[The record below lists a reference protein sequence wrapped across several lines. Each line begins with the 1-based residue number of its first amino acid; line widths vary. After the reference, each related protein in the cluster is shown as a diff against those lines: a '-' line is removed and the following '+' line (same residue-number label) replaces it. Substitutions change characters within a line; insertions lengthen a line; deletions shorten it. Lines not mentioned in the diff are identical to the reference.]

1 MPVYIDFYGAF
12 KVQDYWCILN
22 GLSEVLTCQLRI
34 WDLRSEITQNARA
47 EMQGNVVKMNFIAVG
62 KFCLVKGVV
71 KSKCHR
77 LEGGIYDV
85 QSNKKKK
92 PSHSCANE

>member
-1 MPVYIDFYGAF
+1 
-12 KVQDYWCILN
+12 
-22 GLSEVLTCQLRI
+22 
-34 WDLRSEITQNARA
+34 
-47 EMQGNVVKMNFIAVG
+47 MQGNVVKMNFIAVG

-85 QSNKKKK
+85 QSNKKKSQAILVPMSK
-92 PSHSCANE
+92 KMTCEKWQVICIDALLRNKGKKNNI